1 MKISNK
7 NIRRVLRIIII
18 SMFVIAVGDIVFS
31 QLNGSMSELFK
42 GYLFIVFPV
51 FIALAYTVVGLPVF
65 YFDGEAEVLHI
76 KSHLAFGN
84 FIGKEVYIVKDN
96 ISTMQ
101 VDSSGI
107 RKKLHIYYLK
117 NGVECK
123 ETFSISL
130 LSKSQLKKL
139 MKYAKTVSAE
149 VKKNEPT
156 HMFI

>member
-7 NIRRVLRIIII
+7 NLKRVLRIIII
-18 SMFVIAVGDIVFS
+18 SMVVVAVSDIIFS
-31 QLNGSMSELFK
+31 RLNGSLSELFN
-42 GYLFIVFPV
+42 GYLFLIFPAL
-51 FIALAYTVVGLPVF
+51 IAIAYAVVGLPVF

-76 KSHLAFGN
+76 KSHLAFGS
-84 FIGKEVYIVKDN
+84 FIGKEVFIVRDN

-107 RKKLHIYYLK
+107 RKKLHIHYLK
-117 NGVECK
+117 NGEECK

-130 LSKSQLKKL
+130 LSKAQLNKL

-149 VKKNEPT
+149 VKKKEPT